1 MNDAYDRLRVSEQ
14 RLREAVECLGV
25 GIFDHDHVRN
35 EVYWSPE
42 HRALCGWEMESSIG
56 LPEFLALVHAEDG
69 EAVAGA
75 LEGGCDPAGTGL
87 VDVEFRLKR
96 KKDGELRWVRLRAR
110 VHFDGI
116 GVHRRAVRTVGT
128 LLDISAHKKAERALA
143 ESEERLRLAIMA
155 ANQGLYDLDV
165 QTGNAT
171 VSPEYATMLGYDP
184 TTFRETNESWIGRL
198 HPDDH
203 DRVASVFREYM
214 AGRLPDYQVEFRQR
228 TAQGGWKW
236 ILSLGRIVEYDGQG
250 RPRRMLGT
258 HTDITERKEAEEAL
272 AKSMRRLQAVVTGV
286 PVVLYSFDRH
296 GVFTLSEGQGLSGI
310 GLRPGEVV
318 GRSIFEVYGDR
329 SPGVTNLQRALG
341 GETFTAEMTF
351 PSGSIFEVSHVAL
364 RDGAGN
370 YDGTIGLLV
379 DITER
384 KKAERALRESENHLR
399 RSQSVAHLGSYDF
412 SIATGTWISSSA
424 LDEVFGIDGTFS
436 RTIGGWESLIHPEDR
451 ESMMD
456 HLLNHVM
463 RGGHRFEREYRI
475 RRHNDGQ
482 ERWVRGL
489 GELDLDGAGRPV
501 RMIGTIQDITES
513 KRAELAL
520 QTSLE
525 EKDALLRELHH
536 RVKNN
541 LQIVSSLLSLKA
553 HRERDEN
560 VLTALRDTQGR
571 VHAMALLH
579 EALYRSQNLARV
591 DFGPYVRHLCA
602 HLARA
607 YGQSAR
613 PVVVEVK
620 IDGLQLDLDRAVP
633 CGLIVSEA
641 VTNAFK
647 HAFGSRGAGGIEV
660 AARSLEGKLVELR
673 ISDDGIGLPPAFD
686 PSRADTLGFQL
697 LSRLAQQ
704 LEGRMRVETGE
715 GTCVVVTFPMA
726 LPERPAAAGPGR

>member
-1 MNDAYDRLRVSEQ
+1 MNEVHDRLRISEQ

-25 GIFDHDHVRN
+25 GIFDHDHDRDDL
-35 EVYWSPE
+35 YWSPE
-42 HRALCGWEMESSIG
+42 FRTLCGWREEGSFGWMD
-56 LPEFLALVHAEDG
+56 FLALVHAEERG
-69 EAVAGA
+69 VVTRA
-75 LEGGCDPAGTGL
+75 LEGGCDPAGTGR
-87 VDVEFRLKR
+87 VDVEFRLER
-96 KKDGELRWVRLRAR
+96 RGDGDVRWVRLQAR
-110 VHFDGI
+110 VRFEGA
-116 GVHRRAVRTVGT
+116 GGKRRFARTVGT
-128 LLDISAHKKAERALA
+128 LLDITAHKKAEQALG

-155 ANQGLYDLDV
+155 ANQGLYDVDV

-184 TTFRETNESWIGRL
+184 ATFRETNAAWIERL

-203 DRVASVFREYM
+203 DRVARVYRDYV
-214 AGRLPDYQVEFRQR
+214 AGRLPVYQVEFRQR

-236 ILSLGRIVEYDGQG
+236 ILSLGKVVEYDSLG

-258 HTDITERKEAEEAL
+258 HTDITERKETEEAL
-272 AKSMRRLQAVVTGV
+272 ARSMRRLQAVVTGV

-296 GVFTLSEGQGLSGI
+296 GVFTLSEGQGLSRI
-310 GLRPGEVV
+310 GLKPGEIV
-318 GRSIFEVYGDR
+318 GRTIFEVYGDKP
-329 SPGVTNLQRALG
+329 PGTTNLRRALA

-351 PSGSIFEVSHVAL
+351 PSGNIFEVSHVAL
-364 RDGAGN
+364 RDSEGA

-379 DITER
+379 DVTER
-384 KKAERALRESENHLR
+384 KKAERALRESENLLR
-399 RSQSVAHLGSYDF
+399 RSQAVAHLGSYDF
-412 SIATGTWISSSA
+412 EVSTGTWISSVA
-424 LDEVFGIDGTFS
+424 LDEVFGIDATFP
-436 RTIGGWESLIHPEDR
+436 RTVQGWESLIHPEDR

-489 GELDLDGAGRPV
+489 GELDLDAAGKPV
-501 RMIGTIQDITES
+501 RMIGTIQDITDG

-553 HRERDEN
+553 NRERDEN

-579 EALYRSQNLARV
+579 EALYRSENLARV
-591 DFGPYVRHLCA
+591 DFGSYVRHLCA

-613 PVVVEVK
+613 PVAVEVA
-620 IDGLQLDLDRAVP
+620 IDRLSLDLDRAVP

-647 HAFGSRGAGGIEV
+647 HAFGGRASGTIEV
-660 AARSLEGKLVELR
+660 AARSLEGQGVELR
-673 ISDDGIGLPPAFD
+673 ISDNGIGLPPAFD
-686 PSRADTLGFQL
+686 PGRAATLGFQL

-704 LEGRMRVETGE
+704 LEGRMTVEPGE
-715 GTCVVVTFPMA
+715 GTRVVVTFP
-726 LPERPAAAGPGR
+726 LTLPGRAVALVS